1 MGRALPL
8 QNWRLKRE
16 EATLELGLSQP
27 LVQHGGVGGHK
38 NERGRD
44 AKRVRTSNGTG
55 AVPRPGRAIRRRV
68 HHQARLGGVQDR
80 RIQPGSTFRTRAGPA
95 CFTCA
100 EKVLTGEVDQS
111 EQTILDDDQMGD
123 GWVLVR
129 GVPQAPSPC
138 TGERP
143 VPSFG
148 DIFFSFR

>member
-1 MGRALPL
+1 MGASAGIRM
-8 QNWRLKRE
+8 N
-16 EATLELGLSQP
+16 
-27 LVQHGGVGGHK
+27 GVGTRSESARRTG
-38 NERGRD
+38 RGRYLD
-44 AKRVRTSNGTG
+44 QVERSGDGYTIKLVSVEYKIDESSRDRPSVPVLGQRVS
-55 AVPRPGRAIRRRV
+55 
-68 HHQARLGGVQDR
+68 
-80 RIQPGSTFRTRAGPA
+80 
-95 CFTCA
+95 TCA
-100 EKVLTGEVDQS
+100 EKVLTGKVDQS